1 MGNTTS
7 RDTKVGAAAATT
19 QTFTYNAKGRTDTVV
34 TPKPAGGTQTSNYLY
49 DADGDLLVQ
58 RGADGDTLYLF
69 GGAEQLTLNK
79 TSNTVAGL
87 RNYKGPDGTKIT
99 RSSTGTVVYQATNP
113 QNTSQLQVDAATLN
127 VTRRAFDPY
136 GAQRGPAPPSWA
148 DNRGYLGQPTD
159 TATGLTLLGARNYAP
174 VIGRF
179 LSCDPLFEAGDPNQ
193 MGGYAYAGNDP
204 VNHSD
209 PSGLSWWGDLLDYGI
224 GAVDGVFGGANEVW
238 INPPGWALDNCIEIW
253 NGDNETFNDWTGW
266 EGGDFEVPNLW
277 GDNPAAELSG
287 TDPSSERYQE
297 GFWTGVIGSVLVDG
311 YGAFKAIKAFRAAK
325 AAADAAESS
334 AAPLKKLLDDDVPTP
349 SAKEAPHENAP
360 DTAAPSEPGAGT
372 PKTPEGEGSAS
383 GADSSDGS
391 TVLAEVRELANK
403 TTLDKNF
410 SSRSR
415 PKVAESLELSNG
427 RVYSA
432 TSSGEQRPLH
442 PFVQEV
448 LDAVPTSDRAGG
460 NIHGKCGL
468 PFCISQALDAR
479 QNPIGG
485 RVAAVKIR
493 NSLTHKDHGGRVG
506 PCDSCVALEDAFELD
521 FTTVG
526 GMDDLGHLGDVDGI
540 IGLADLE

>member
-34 TPKPAGGTQTSNYLY
+34 TPKPVGGTQTSNYLY
-49 DADGDLLVQ
+49 DADGELLIQ
-58 RGADGDTLYLF
+58 RGPDGDTLYLF

-79 TSNTVAGL
+79 TSTTVAGL

-159 TATGLTLLGARNYAP
+159 TATGLSLLGARNYDP

-179 LSCDPLFEAGDPNQ
+179 LTCDPVFEAGDPNQ

-204 VNHSD
+204 INASD
-209 PSGLSWWGDLLDYGI
+209 PSGLSIFSDAGDYLSGLI
-224 GAVDGVFGGANEVW
+224 DGVSGGGNELW
-238 INPPGWALDNCIEIW
+238 INPGGWALDNCVDIW
-253 NGDNETFNDWTGW
+253 NGDNEDFNDWTGW
-266 EGGDFEVPNLW
+266 DGSDYKIPNLW
-277 GDNPAAELSG
+277 GDHPTAELFG
-287 TDPSSERYQE
+287 IDTTSERYQQ
-297 GFWTGVIGSVLVDG
+297 GFWSGVIGSMLMDG
-311 YGAFKAIKAFRAAK
+311 VGAFKLVKGFRAAAK
-325 AAADAAESS
+325 AAEAAEGS

-349 SAKEAPHENAP
+349 SAKETPHENAP
-360 DTAAPSEPGAGT
+360 DTTAPSEPGAGT
-372 PKTPEGEGSAS
+372 PKTPAGEGGAS

-391 TVLAEVRELANK
+391 GVLEEARELANK

-442 PFVQEV
+442 PLVQEV
-448 LDAVPTSDRAGG
+448 LDAVPTADRAAGSV
-460 NIHGKCGL
+460 HGKCGL
-468 PFCISQALDAR
+468 PVCISQALDAG
-479 QNPIGG
+479 QNPTGG

-493 NSLTHKDHGGRVG
+493 NNLTHKDQGGRVG

-526 GMDDLGHLGDVDGI
+526 GMDDLGQLGDVDGI